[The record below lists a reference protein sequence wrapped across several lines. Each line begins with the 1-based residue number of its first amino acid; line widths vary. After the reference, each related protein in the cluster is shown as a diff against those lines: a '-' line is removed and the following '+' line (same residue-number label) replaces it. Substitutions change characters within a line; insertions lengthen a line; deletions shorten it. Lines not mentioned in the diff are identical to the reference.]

1 MRYQLLGKS
10 GVRVSELCLGA
21 MLWKQESKANSRA
34 IFDRF
39 AEAGGN
45 FIDTAINYTGG
56 ESEAV
61 LGDLLKSDRD
71 HFVVAT
77 KYSGNAL
84 DSRELNQGGNSR
96 KNMMYSVEKSLKRL
110 QTDYIDLYYL
120 HVWDYTT
127 PLEEILRAADDLVRQ
142 GKILY
147 FALSDTPAWVVSE
160 ALTRAQ
166 LMGWTPPVAVQVPYS
181 LAWRDVERNTLP
193 MANYWDLTVCA
204 WGVLDGGVL
213 TGRYGQKAVQLSE
226 SDKPRRQNIEV
237 LDERRQKIVDV
248 LGEVAAEVGSS
259 LSQAAVNWVRQS
271 KYARII
277 PIVGISSVSQMD
289 DNLAALEWRLTDD
302 QVERLNAS
310 MEFVRGFPEDFV
322 IDTRPYMF
330 GAMYDLVDHHRASP
344 YKTKA

>member
-10 GVRVSELCLGA
+10 GLRVSEICLGA
-21 MLWKQESKANSRA
+21 MLWSQDSKETSRA

-56 ESEAV
+56 QSEAV
-61 LGDLLKSDRD
+61 LGELLKADRE

-77 KYSGNAL
+77 KFAGNAL
-84 DSRELNQGGNSR
+84 DSTELNQAGNSR
-96 KNMMYSVEKSLKRL
+96 KNMRYSVEKSLKRL

-127 PLEEILRAADDLVRQ
+127 PLEEILSTANDLIQQ

-147 FALSDTPAWVVSE
+147 FAFSDTPSWVISE
-160 ALTRAQ
+160 ACTRAA
-166 LMGWTPPVAVQVPYS
+166 LRGWAPPVAVQAPYS

-193 MANYWDLTVCA
+193 MSNYWDLTICA

-213 TGRYGQKAVQLSE
+213 TGKYSQK
-226 SDKPRRQNIEV
+226 SDAPRRQNIDV
-237 LDERRQKIVDV
+237 LDERRQRIVDAMQQ
-248 LGEVAAEVGSS
+248 VADEVGVS
-259 LSQAAVNWVRQS
+259 LSQVAVNWVRQNG
-271 KYARII
+271 YAHVI

-289 DNLAALEWRLTDD
+289 DNLAALDWCLTED
-302 QVERLNAS
+302 QIARLNAS
-310 MEFVRGFPEDFV
+310 TDFVRGFPADFYV
-322 IDTRPYMF
+322 DARHYLF
-330 GAMYDLVDHHRASP
+330 GSMYDVLDHPRAGT
-344 YKTKA
+344 YTTKT

>member
-10 GVRVSELCLGA
+10 GLRVSEICLGA
-21 MLWKQESKANSRA
+21 MQWTQATRETSQA

-45 FIDTAINYTGG
+45 FIDTAINYTAG
-56 ESEAV
+56 ESETV
-61 LGDLLKSDRD
+61 LGDLLKRDRE

-77 KYSGNAL
+77 KYAGNAL
-84 DSRELNQGGNSR
+84 DSRELNQAGNSR

-127 PLEEILRAADDLVRQ
+127 PLEEILRTADDLVRQ

-147 FALSDTPAWVVSE
+147 FALSDTPSWIVSE
-160 ALTRAQ
+160 ACTRSQ

-193 MANYWDLTVCA
+193 MANYWDMTVCA

-213 TGRYGQKAVQLSE
+213 TGKYSQKSNE
-226 SDKPRRQNIEV
+226 PRRQNIDV
-237 LDERRQKIVDV
+237 LDERRQRIVDT
-248 LGEVAAEVGSS
+248 LQEVAAEVGCSP
-259 LSQAAVNWVRQS
+259 SQVAVNWVRQS

-277 PIVGISSVSQMD
+277 PIIGISNVTQME
-289 DNLAALEWRLTDD
+289 DNLAALEWQLTSD
-302 QVERLNAS
+302 QINRLNAS
-310 MEFVRGFPEDFV
+310 VEFTRGFPEDFV
-322 IDTRPYMF
+322 IDTRAYMF
-330 GAMYDLVDHHRASP
+330 GAMYDLVDNHRASP
-344 YKTKA
+344 YTSKA

>member
-10 GVRVSELCLGA
+10 GLRVSEICLGA
-21 MLWKQESKANSRA
+21 MLWTQETKNTSRA

-39 AEAGGN
+39 AEGGGN

-61 LGDLLKSDRD
+61 LGDLLKADRE

-77 KYSGNAL
+77 KYAGNAL
-84 DSRELNQGGNSR
+84 DSRELNKAGNSR
-96 KNMMYSVEKSLKRL
+96 KNMMYSVETSLKRL

-127 PLEEILRAADDLVRQ
+127 PLEEIMRAADDLVRQ

-160 ALTRAQ
+160 ACTRAQ

-193 MANYWDLTVCA
+193 MATYWDMTVCT

-213 TGRYGQKAVQLSE
+213 TGKYSQK
-226 SDKPRRQNIEV
+226 SDEPRRQNIDV
-237 LDERRQKIVDV
+237 LDARRQRIVDT
-248 LGEVAAEVGSS
+248 LQEVANEVGCS
-259 LSQAAVNWVRQS
+259 LSQVAVNWVRQS
-271 KYARII
+271 RYARII
-277 PIVGISSVSQMD
+277 PIIGISSVSQMD
-289 DNLAALEWRLTDD
+289 DNLAALEWRLTED
-302 QVERLNAS
+302 QVNRLNAA
-310 MEFVRGFPEDFV
+310 MDFTRGFPEDFV
-322 IDTRPYMF
+322 IDTRAYMF
-330 GAMYDLVDHHRASP
+330 GAMYDLVDNHRASP
-344 YKTKA
+344 YTTKA